1 MSSDE
6 NNLKNIFNPEI
17 LNENLKFISLYIAVY
32 EKLKETIVGGV
43 KDFYCSG
50 FKGDKYI
57 YDRYEEKVL
66 NKVSSKK
73 NRKLKAS
80 LKWLLDAEAIDKKDC
95 ESFKKITNKRNE
107 LVHDMSE
114 ILFNGL
120 DEEVVI
126 LFGDMMELFKKIE
139 KWWIKEVEVP
149 ISGEF
154 TADEYEKIDWDS
166 VEYSDLMM
174 LRVITDVSLN
184 DDREYINKKVDL
196 YK

>member
-1 MSSDE
+1 
-6 NNLKNIFNPEI
+6 
-17 LNENLKFISLYIAVY
+17 
-32 EKLKETIVGGV
+32 
-43 KDFYCSG
+43 
-50 FKGDKYI
+50 
-57 YDRYEEKVL
+57 
-66 NKVSSKK
+66 
-73 NRKLKAS
+73 
-80 LKWLLDAEAIDKKDC
+80 
-95 ESFKKITNKRNE
+95 
-107 LVHDMSE
+107 MSE